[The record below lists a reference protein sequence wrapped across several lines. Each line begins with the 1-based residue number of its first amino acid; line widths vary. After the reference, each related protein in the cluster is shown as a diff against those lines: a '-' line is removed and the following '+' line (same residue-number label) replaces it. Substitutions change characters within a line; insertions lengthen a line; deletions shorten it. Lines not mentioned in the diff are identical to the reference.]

1 MNEDKVHLGWKRNE
15 QTEAQR
21 NQRDFKQ
28 THPKQDRLYFVL
40 KLAHLPEESPAL
52 FQCPGTS
59 VLCTLSL
66 HSAEA
71 LSRSPSPLS
80 LIFLSQTNREAFRFL
95 RQ

>member
-1 MNEDKVHLGWKRNE
+1 MNEDKVHLGWKRNK
-15 QTEAQR
+15 QAEAQR
-21 NQRDFKQ
+21 NQRDFEE

-52 FQCPGTS
+52 FQCLGTS

-71 LSRSPSPLS
+71 LSPSPLS
-80 LIFLSQTNREAFRFL
+80 LLFLSQTNREAFRFL